1 MIITL
6 TERSSATMT
15 ITLARYLLNLAIWL
29 GRKNGRRVLVY
40 GDITGFTMEW
50 FKPDVEE
57 E

>member
-6 TERSSATMT
+6 KERSSVTMT

-40 GDITGFTMEW
+40 GDNTGFTMEW

>member
-1 MIITL
+1 
-6 TERSSATMT
+6 MT

-40 GDITGFTMEW
+40 GDNTGFTMEW

-57 E
+57 EQDR